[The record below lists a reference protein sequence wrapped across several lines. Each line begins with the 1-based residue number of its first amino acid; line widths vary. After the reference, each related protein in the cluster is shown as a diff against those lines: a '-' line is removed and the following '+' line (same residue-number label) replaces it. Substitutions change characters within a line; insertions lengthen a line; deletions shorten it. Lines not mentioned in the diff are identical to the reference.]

1 MLRFSTYDV
10 VDIDYVRSIIGI
22 IKPICY
28 NAFKDTFRSDIT
40 MRMVSITEIRRNAKA
55 VLADLTRT
63 KSPIAILQR
72 SKHIAYIVDA
82 ESYTKMHFQGENY
95 LMENRKKKLEEITQ
109 LQKRVASKIGRQE
122 DSVEL
127 IRKLRDGNNRHE

>member
-1 MLRFSTYDV
+1 
-10 VDIDYVRSIIGI
+10 
-22 IKPICY
+22 
-28 NAFKDTFRSDIT
+28 

-72 SKHIAYIVDA
+72 SKPIAYIVDV

-109 LQKRVASKIGRQE
+109 LQKRVANRIGRQE
-122 DSVEL
+122 DSVKL
-127 IRKLRDGNNRHE
+127 IRELRDGNNRHE

>member
-1 MLRFSTYDV
+1 
-10 VDIDYVRSIIGI
+10 
-22 IKPICY
+22 
-28 NAFKDTFRSDIT
+28 

-55 VLADLTRT
+55 VLADLART

-72 SKHIAYIVDA
+72 SKPIAYIVDA

-95 LMENRKKKLEEITQ
+95 LMENRKKKLEEINQ